1 MNKLVKQSEA
11 LQPQI
16 IQGWAQE
23 NRKIVIGHYD
33 RKIAT
38 FFESDDKNEQF
49 QNLHKLIVKWTV
61 LCGVKP
67 IPSDEEIRLFVEY
80 VAEHFYRLSLLEID
94 NAFNLA
100 TAGVLNID
108 ASHYQSFSVIYISK
122 IINAYKDYKG
132 KFILDYQA
140 ELEKNEKR
148 EPTESERLHMM
159 VDAILE
165 SFDAYKEKPTYNDFG
180 YVAYDFL
187 NNLGLINFNK
197 ELKKEILKQA
207 REKVIE
213 RLTLK
218 RKEHTG
224 GTTEYIEVSTAINDI
239 QADKTGSQNEVVNE
253 CKNIGLCQYY
263 NFILENNLS
272 LKQELESV
280 LVKE

>member
-1 MNKLVKQSEA
+1 V

-16 IQGWAQE
+16 IQGWAQV
-23 NRKIVIGHYD
+23 NKKIVIGHYD

-38 FFESDDKNEQF
+38 FFEAEDKNEQF

-100 TAGVLNID
+100 TAGVLSVD
-108 ASHYQSFSVIYISK
+108 ASHYQSFSVIYISN

-140 ELEKNEKR
+140 ELEKQEKK

-197 ELKKEILKQA
+197 ELKKEILKSA
-207 REKVIE
+207 REKVLE

-218 RKEHTG
+218 RKEHAG
-224 GTTEYIEVSTAINDI
+224 GTTEYIEISTHIKNI
-239 QADKTGSQNEVVNE
+239 QADQSGSQNEVVNE

-272 LKQELESV
+272 LKDELESV
-280 LVKE
+280 LIKE

>member
-1 MNKLVKQSEA
+1 MP
-11 LQPQI
+11 QPQI

-23 NRKIVIGHYD
+23 NRKIVIGHYE

-38 FFESDDKNEQF
+38 FFDADDKNEQF

-132 KFILDYQA
+132 KFILEYQA
-140 ELEKNEKR
+140 ELEKEEKR
-148 EPTESERLHMM
+148 EPTEEERLEMM
-159 VDAILE
+159 VNAILE
-165 SFDAYKEKPTYNDFG
+165 SFDNYKEKPTYNEFG

-187 NNLGLINFNK
+187 SSLGVINISK
-197 ELKKEILKQA
+197 EDKANILEKA
-207 REKVIE
+207 REKVLE
-213 RLTLK
+213 RLTLR
-218 RKEHTG
+218 RKEHMG
-224 GTTEYIEVSTAINDI
+224 GTSEYLQISTLIKDI
-239 QADKTGSQNEVVNE
+239 QHNQTGSQNEVVNE
-253 CKNIGLCQYY
+253 CKNIGLCEYY

-272 LKQELESV
+272 LSQEIENAIL
-280 LVKE
+280 KK